1 MKIIATKVK
10 EHAIPAGFLGVGH
23 YVPPN
28 VLTNADLEQMVDT
41 SDEWIVTRT
50 GIRER
55 RIADESMTTSDM
67 SYEACVK
74 ALADAGVNAS
84 DLDLI
89 IVSTVTPD
97 YSFPSV
103 SCLLQ
108 DRLGATKAAAFDM
121 SAGCTGFVYGV
132 VTAAQFIGSGM
143 YEKILVVG
151 TEKLT
156 AITNW
161 DDRSTCVLFGDGAG
175 AAVMGPCEKGEGVLS
190 SYLASDGSM
199 GEFLC
204 LPAGGT
210 KEPITEEGLRENRN
224 KLYMNGS
231 EVFKVAV
238 RNMEDAILRAL
249 DAIGAKPEEVDLLI
263 PHQANRRIVDAVN
276 KKLGLP
282 EEKVVVNMDRYGNTS
297 AASVP
302 IALSE
307 ALADGRLKEGDL
319 LVMTS
324 FGAGMTW
331 GSVAVR
337 WNKKETV

>member
-1 MKIIATKVK
+1 MKDHTV
-10 EHAIPAGFLGVGH
+10 PAGILGVGH
-23 YVPPN
+23 YVPSR
-28 VLTNADLEQMVDT
+28 VLTNADLEDMVDT

-50 GIRER
+50 GIHER

-67 SYEACVK
+67 SYEACVQ
-74 ALADAGVNAS
+74 ALADADMNAS

-89 IVSTVTPD
+89 IVCTVTPD

-108 DRLGATKAAAFDM
+108 DRLGATKAAAFDL

-132 VTAAQFIGSGM
+132 VTAAQFIASGM
-143 YEKILVVG
+143 YKNVLVIG
-151 TEKLT
+151 TEKLS

-175 AAVMGPCEKGEGVLS
+175 AAVMGPCDRGEGVLS
-190 SYLASDGSM
+190 SYLGADGSM

-210 KEPITEEGLRENRN
+210 KEPITEASIRDKRD

-238 RNMEDAILRAL
+238 RHMENAILTVL
-249 DAIGAKPEEVDLLI
+249 DEIGEKPSAIDLLI

-276 KKLGLP
+276 KKLGLAP
-282 EEKVVVNMDRYGNTS
+282 EKVVINLDRYGNTS

-307 ALADGRLKEGDL
+307 SVKEGRLAHGDL

-337 WNKKETV
+337 WNRKER

>member
-1 MKIIATKVK
+1 MKEIATKLK

-23 YVPPN
+23 YAPDT
-28 VLTNADLEQMVDT
+28 VLTNADLEKMVDT

-67 SYEACVK
+67 SYEASVK
-74 ALADAGVNAS
+74 ALADAGMNAS

-89 IVSTVTPD
+89 IVCTVTPD
-97 YSFPSV
+97 HAFPSV

-108 DRLGATKAAAFDM
+108 DRLGAPNAAAFDL

-132 VTAAQFIGSGM
+132 VTAAQFIGTGL
-143 YEKILVVG
+143 YKNVLVVG
-151 TEKLT
+151 TEKLS

-161 DDRSTCVLFGDGAG
+161 EDRSTCVLFGDGSG
-175 AAVMGPCEKGEGVLS
+175 AAVMGPCDPGEGVLS
-190 SYLASDGSM
+190 SYLGSDGSL

-210 KEPITEEGLRENRN
+210 KEPITEESLRLKRD

-238 RNMEDAILRAL
+238 RHMETAIQKAL
-249 DAIGAKPEEVDLLI
+249 AAIDQTPDDVDLLI

-276 KKLGLP
+276 RKLGLP

-307 ALADGRLKEGDL
+307 ALADGRLKKGDL

-337 WNKKETV
+337 WNKKESV

>member
-1 MKIIATKVK
+1 MRNIAKK
-10 EHAIPAGFLGVGH
+10 LNENAISAGFLGVGH
-23 YVPPN
+23 YAPST
-28 VLTNADLEQMVDT
+28 VLTNEDLEKMVDT

-55 RIADESMTTSDM
+55 RIAGESMTTSDM
-67 SYEACVK
+67 SYEAAVK
-74 ALADAGVNAS
+74 ALADADMNAS

-89 IVSTVTPD
+89 IVCTVTPD
-97 YSFPSV
+97 HVFPSV

-108 DRLGATKAAAFDM
+108 DRLGAPRAAAFDL

-132 VTAAQFIGSGM
+132 VTAAQFIGTGL
-143 YEKILVVG
+143 YENVLVVG
-151 TEKLT
+151 TEKLS

-161 DDRSTCVLFGDGAG
+161 EDRSTCVLFGDGSG
-175 AAVMGPCEKGEGVLS
+175 AAVMGPVPAGEGVLS
-190 SYLASDGSM
+190 ALLGSDGSM

-210 KEPITEEGLRENRN
+210 KEPITPEVLEQKRD
-224 KLYMNGS
+224 KIYMNGS

-238 RNMEDAILRAL
+238 RHMGDAIVQAL
-249 DAIGAKPEEVDLLI
+249 DAIDAKPEDVDLLI

-276 KKLGLP
+276 RKLGLP
-282 EEKVVVNMDRYGNTS
+282 EDKVVVNMDRYGNTS

-307 ALADGRLKEGDL
+307 ALADGRLKKGDL

-337 WNKKETV
+337 WNK